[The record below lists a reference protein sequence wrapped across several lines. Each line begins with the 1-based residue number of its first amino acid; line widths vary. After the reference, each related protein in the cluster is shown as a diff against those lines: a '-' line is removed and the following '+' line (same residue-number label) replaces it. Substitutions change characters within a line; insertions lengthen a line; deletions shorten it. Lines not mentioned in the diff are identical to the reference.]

1 MKTNGTTLYSS
12 TIHSEFSVT
21 LKCTIIH
28 ARIVN
33 KPGLF
38 CAEPKSPPVLVVV
51 PNADV
56 PNPPVVPKPVS
67 VRIMSLN

>member
-1 MKTNGTTLYSS
+1 MGPPHYTFWILSGNVM
-12 TIHSEFSVT
+12 HDNARN
-21 LKCTIIH
+21 H
-28 ARIVN
+28 ARKVN

-38 CAEPKSPPVLVVV
+38 CAEPNSPPVFVVV

-67 VRIMSLN
+67 VNTMSSR